1 TAAYFSS
8 RYRCISSFVR
18 SAAIIVIASAGQER
32 AQSPQAVQ
40 RSRPSSSRFSECSP
54 RKFFEYGRCSSGYFT
69 VGIFLKKCRIVI
81 PRPFAIAGRYMR
93 SQKFMGF
100 CSITFFLFD
109 KDCIVLK
116 ISILHNDHCGSQDN
130 ICYRQRKQ
138 YLPSETHQLIIAET
152 WQCPAYPHEE
162 KDKAENLQEENQH
175 PDDRNPILGQTQ
187 LIHKREII
195 SAEVQGSHQC
205 R

>member
-1 TAAYFSS
+1 
-8 RYRCISSFVR
+8 
-18 SAAIIVIASAGQER
+18 
-32 AQSPQAVQ
+32 
-40 RSRPSSSRFSECSP
+40 
-54 RKFFEYGRCSSGYFT
+54 
-69 VGIFLKKCRIVI
+69 
-81 PRPFAIAGRYMR
+81 MR

-130 ICYRQRKQ
+130 ICYRQRNQ

-195 SAEVQGSHQC
+195 SAEVQGSNQC
-205 R
+205 RLNKHINILGKHIHTEFHRRIFRMVSPDKLCFILRQVKRNTITLRKCTPQKNQETDRLCPNVPV